1 MRVTFGS
8 VCSGIEAASVAWH
21 PLGWE
26 TAWLA
31 EIEKAPAAVLAHH
44 YPTTWNMGDMTAI
57 APLIRAG
64 SMPAPDVLVGGTPCQ
79 AFSVAGLR
87 NSLSDARGQLTLS
100 FVDLANAI
108 DEQRDEP
115 CVVVWENVPGV
126 LNTKDNAFG
135 CFLAALAGEDEALI
149 SPGGKWA
156 NAGCVYGPQR
166 TVAWRVLD
174 AQYLGLAQ
182 RRKRVFVIASAR
194 TDFDPTSVLFESTG
208 LRRDSPPSREAAQEV
223 AGALTSSLGRRCGVP
238 DGGDTPGLLQCFGGG
253 NTSGPIDPAACLTA
267 RGMRLDF
274 DVETFAVAFNSN
286 AQPDQNAFDPATSAT
301 LTCSQSSAAWIP
313 GIGVRRLTPT
323 ECERLQGFPDGYTL
337 VPNNVKR
344 YAPRGSGPCAKQMV
358 TATLVDASGGHHVS
372 TNFCNAPKPTCA
384 RAGMASGEGYD
395 LCKSVCHQ
403 SAHAEVNAI
412 RLAGR
417 KAAGGVLYVEGHV
430 YVCDSCTMAA
440 AGAGVARIVLGKPPG
455 NMADGPRYKMLGNS
469 MAVPCMAWI
478 GERIDAALSRAH
490 NAPE

>member
-1 MRVTFGS
+1 MLTFGS

-64 SMPAPDVLVGGTPCQ
+64 SIPAPDVLVGGTPCQ

-135 CFLAALAGEDEALI
+135 CFLAALAGEDEALV
-149 SPGGKWA
+149 PAGGKWS

-166 TVAWRVLD
+166 AIAWRVLD
-174 AQYLGLAQ
+174 AQYFGVAQ
-182 RRKRVFVIASAR
+182 RRRRVFVVASAR
-194 TDFDPTSVLFESTG
+194 NGFDPATVLFECESV
-208 LRRDSPPSREAAQEV
+208 RRDSPPSRGQGPSATVGTLAGTSPGGGWRIGADEAAAGHLVACSGYLTAYSIQ
-223 AGALTSSLGRRCGVP
+223 AGALRENPSSGPDGAGVKEELAYTLEARAEVQCIAFSCKDYGADAGSLSPTLRAMGHSGSHANAGGQVAVCVTGDVTHTLKAEGFDGSEDGTGRGQPIVATAVRTANTSSNGWGISE
-238 DGGDTPGLLQCFGGG
+238 GGPTYTLDASGGG
-253 NTSGPIDPAACLTA
+253 QCLQL
-267 RGMRLDF
+267 G
-274 DVETFAVAFNSN
+274 
-286 AQPDQNAFDPATSAT
+286 
-301 LTCSQSSAAWIP
+301 SS
-313 GIGVRRLTPT
+313 VRRLTPT

-337 VPNNVKR
+337 VP
-344 YAPRGSGPCAKQMV
+344 YRGKQ
-358 TATLVDASGGHHVS
+358 
-372 TNFCNAPKPTCA
+372 
-384 RAGMASGEGYD
+384 
-395 LCKSVCHQ
+395 
-403 SAHAEVNAI
+403 
-412 RLAGR
+412 
-417 KAAGGVLYVEGHV
+417 
-430 YVCDSCTMAA
+430 
-440 AGAGVARIVLGKPPG
+440 
-455 NMADGPRYKMLGNS
+455 MADGPRYKMLGNS
-469 MAVPCMAWI
+469 MAVPCMTWI
-478 GERIDAALSRAH
+478 GRRIDAALRSAH
-490 NAPE
+490 NAP